1 MADILS
7 WLASPSKISKLLSKK
22 RRIKKK
28 GVGGRLMEKN
38 DLELSQQEGSLEI
51 ERSEFKYQVP
61 H

>member
-22 RRIKKK
+22 GRINK
-28 GVGGRLMEKN
+28 GGRGKAYGKN

>member
-7 WLASPSKISKLLSKK
+7 WLPSPSKTSNLL
-22 RRIKKK
+22 RKK
-28 GVGGRLMEKN
+28 GRINKGGRGKAYGKN

>member
-7 WLASPSKISKLLSKK
+7 WLPSPSKMSNLLSKK
-22 RRIKKK
+22 GRINKVGRRKTY
-28 GVGGRLMEKN
+28 GKN
-38 DLELSQQEGSLEI
+38 DLELSQQERSLEI